1 MLGELSAEQIED
13 VLRTGMVGRIGL
25 HADGRT
31 YVVPVTYV
39 YDGAAVIGHTGVG
52 LKVRMARANPAVCFE
67 VDAFENMANWRSV
80 IAWGRFEEL
89 HGAEAGLAMK
99 RLVDRFL
106 PLMTSE
112 SAQPLE
118 ASPPGGSSIDR
129 AARGRAARSLPDSEP
144 ATSSPGAHGMS
155 SAHRADTAGHE
166 AVIYRIHLDEKT
178 GRFEKR

>member
-39 YDGAAVIGHTGVG
+39 YDGAAVLGHTGVG

-67 VDAFENMANWRSV
+67 VDVFENMANWRSV

-112 SAQPLE
+112 SAQP
-118 ASPPGGSSIDR
+118 S
-129 AARGRAARSLPDSEP
+129 
-144 ATSSPGAHGMS
+144 HGMS